1 MATVDRQEMAALRS
15 GTVAGRAAAWAAFDP
30 IGRLWRLFTSVRLAL
45 VLILVIAA
53 AVLAGTLLDQAPAPV
68 AADRDLY
75 QQWLE
80 RVRDRYGM
88 WTDVLAFFH
97 LFTVFHSLWFRILLA
112 LLVANI
118 IVCSLNRWKGVW
130 ATVFGSRVQMSDAFF
145 RHARYNATF
154 AVSMPVDVAAQ
165 RVQRA
170 LAQAG
175 YRVQREAGGSSVAI
189 YADRNRLSRF
199 GTFLIHLSIVLIL
212 VGAVVGSIWGFR
224 DNEFIVPEGAV
235 REVGHGTGISVKL
248 EHFTDEYYV
257 EGPPK
262 DFRSELVIFEN
273 GVEVKRGTTHVNS
286 PLSYKGYKFH
296 QAFFGQTAIM
306 RVQDSSGEVLF
317 EDAVPLAWQAR
328 GTGRPLGDFLL
339 PQKGLH
345 VYVIGPAAGEND
357 PLIPAGEMR
366 VEVYKQGSSALVT
379 SENVTQGT
387 PKELSGLTFTFVR
400 ESRFTGLK
408 VVKDP
413 GMNLIWIASALMI
426 AGLVAM
432 FYLPHR
438 RVWASCRTTA
448 SGQSEVRLA
457 TPAQRDL
464 TLERAF
470 ATLRERVALALG
482 SNPVSSAAEGGRSD
496 V

>member
-1 MATVDRQEMAALRS
+1 MAAADRQEVAALRARTAIRGS
-15 GTVAGRAAAWAAFDP
+15 TAWASFDP
-30 IGRLWRLFTSVRLAL
+30 VGRLWRLFTSVRLAL
-45 VLILVIAA
+45 VLILMIAG
-53 AVLAGTLLDQAPAPV
+53 AVLAGTLLDQAPGPV
-68 AADRDLY
+68 AADRELY
-75 QQWLE
+75 QQWLD

-88 WTDVLAFFH
+88 WTDVLAFLR
-97 LFTVFHSLWFRILLA
+97 LFTVFHSLWFRVLLG

-118 IVCSLNRWKGVW
+118 VVCSLNRWKGVW
-130 ATVFGSRVQMSDAFF
+130 ATVFGSRVRMSDSFF
-145 RHARYNATF
+145 RHARHNAAF
-154 AVSMPVDVAAQ
+154 AAAMPVDTAAQ

-170 LAQAG
+170 LARAG
-175 YRVQREAGGSSVAI
+175 YRVQRESDGSSVAI

-212 VGAVVGSIWGFR
+212 VGAVAGSIWGFR
-224 DNEFIVPEGAV
+224 DNEFIVPEGGV

-262 DFRSELVIFEN
+262 DFRSELVIYEN
-273 GVEVKRGTTHVNS
+273 GVEVKRGTTHVNA
-286 PLSYKGYKFH
+286 PLSYKGLKFH
-296 QAFFGQTAIM
+296 QAFFGQTAVM
-306 RVQDSSGEVLF
+306 RVQDTNGDVLY

-328 GTGRPLGDFLL
+328 STDRPLGDFLL

-345 VYVIGPAAGEND
+345 VYVIGPPSGVND

-366 VEVYKQGSSALVT
+366 VEVYKQGSSTLVT
-379 SENVTQGT
+379 SENVSQGT
-387 PKELSGLTFTFVR
+387 PKELAGLTFTFVR

-413 GMNLIWIASALMI
+413 GVNLIWVASALMVG
-426 AGLVAM
+426 GLAAM
-432 FYLPHR
+432 FYFPHR
-438 RVWASCRTTA
+438 RVWAICRATA
-448 SGQSEVRLA
+448 GGGSEVWLA
-457 TPAQRDL
+457 APAQRDL

-470 ATLRERVALALG
+470 ATLRERVSLALG
-482 SNPVSSAAEGGRSD
+482 GLPVGSATEGGRND

>member
-1 MATVDRQEMAALRS
+1 MATADRQEMAVLRS
-15 GTVAGRAAAWAAFDP
+15 RTMVRRAPAWTSLDP
-30 IGRLWRLFTSVRLAL
+30 VGRLWRLFTSVRLAL
-45 VLILVIAA
+45 ILILAITA

-68 AADRDLY
+68 AADGELY
-75 QQWLE
+75 QQWLD

-97 LFTVFHSLWFRILLA
+97 LFTVFHSLWFRLLLA

-130 ATVFGSRVQMSDAFF
+130 AIVFGSRVRMSDAFF
-145 RHARYNATF
+145 RHARYNAAF
-154 AVSMPVDVAAQ
+154 SASVPLEVAAQ
-165 RVQRA
+165 RVRRA
-170 LAQAG
+170 LEQAG
-175 YRVQREAGGSSVAI
+175 YRVQREADESSVAI

-199 GTFLIHLSIVLIL
+199 GTFLVHLSIVLIL
-212 VGAVVGSIWGFR
+212 VGAVAGSIWGFR
-224 DNEFIVPEGAV
+224 DNEFIVPEGGV

-262 DFRSELVIFEN
+262 DFRSELVIYEN

-286 PLSYKGYKFH
+286 PLSYKGFKFH
-296 QAFFGQTAIM
+296 QAFFGQTAVM

-317 EDAVPLAWQAR
+317 EDAVPLAWQTR
-328 GTGRPLGDFLL
+328 STGRPLGDFLL

-345 VYVIGPAAGEND
+345 VYVIGPPAGEND

-366 VEVYKQGSSALVT
+366 LEVYKQGSSTLVT

-387 PKELSGLTFTFVR
+387 PKELAGLTFTFVR

-413 GMNLIWIASALMI
+413 GVNLIWIASVLMVV
-426 AGLVAM
+426 GLAAM

-438 RVWASCRTTA
+438 RVWASCRATA
-448 SGQSEVRLA
+448 DGQSEVRLA
-457 TPAQRDL
+457 TPAQRDM
-464 TLERAF
+464 TLEKAF

-482 SNPVSSAAEGGRSD
+482 GIPVSSAAEGGQSD